1 MSADKMTITPADA
14 VLAVLRATPE
24 RQAPASALVAF
35 MEAVGVSRDATA
47 DVVRRGL
54 ECGMFRLGRHLE
66 IAMREEPADAE

>member
-1 MSADKMTITPADA
+1 MSDAHKATPADA

-35 MEAVGVSRDATA
+35 MEAVGVSRDATS

-54 ECGMFRLGRHLE
+54 ECGMFRLGRNLE
-66 IAMREEPADAE
+66 IAMLENDHAG

>member
-1 MSADKMTITPADA
+1 MADDPQHKTTAADA

-35 MEAVGVSRDATA
+35 MEAVGIGRDATA
-47 DVVRRGL
+47 EVVRRGL

-66 IAMREEPADAE
+66 IAMREGDRA